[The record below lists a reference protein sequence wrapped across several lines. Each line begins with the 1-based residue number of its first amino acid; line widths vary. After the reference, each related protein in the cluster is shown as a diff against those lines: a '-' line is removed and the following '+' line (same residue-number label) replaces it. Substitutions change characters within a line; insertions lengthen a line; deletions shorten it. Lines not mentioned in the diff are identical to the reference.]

1 MPSLEDIVILVRG
14 ARNRVTTLSAELRE
28 WQDPLLFSQT
38 LRHVMQETDRS
49 GGLLEHND
57 PERRFWERRT
67 RVHWAAP
74 NHLRMESTSIPTAG
88 HPDTTDVSN
97 GIWRWQ
103 YVAGQAEALRSPVH
117 RGRTE
122 TELDRLLNPAWLA
135 AVFDLTLL
143 GSTEHDGRH
152 AWRVHGRVREGQ
164 RSLEA
169 RVGTYG
175 INAIVDGERGI
186 LLSLTY
192 LADTSQPFQ
201 RHELVNLILDQL
213 IDRSVFEFTP
223 PSGVPISDI
232 EQSETP
238 PEASEAGPLV

>member
-1 MPSLEDIVILVRG
+1 MPSLEDIVILLRG
-14 ARNRVTTLSAELRE
+14 ARNRVTTLSAELRD
-28 WQDPLLFSQT
+28 WQDSLLFSQT
-38 LRHVMQETDRS
+38 LRHVIEETDRS
-49 GGLLEHND
+49 VGFLEHND
-57 PERRFWERRT
+57 PEHRFWERRT

-74 NHLRMESTSIPTAG
+74 NRFRMKSTSTPTAG

-103 YVAGQAEALRSPVH
+103 YVAGQTEALRSPVH
-117 RGRTE
+117 RGGIE
-122 TELDRLLNPAWLA
+122 TELERLLNPAWLA

-143 GSTEHDGRH
+143 GSTEHDGRR
-152 AWRVHGRVREGQ
+152 AWRVNGRVREGQ

-192 LADTSQPFQ
+192 LAHTSQPFQ

-232 EQSETP
+232 E
-238 PEASEAGPLV
+238 